1 MRWDIPAEAS
11 ASPAEKRRLILRGI
25 AQAAA
30 LLVFFSP
37 FVFLPA
43 GCVDWPMAWALLI
56 TYIGGLTA
64 TNLWLALRHTG
75 LAKERADT
83 PATAKRSDRLLV
95 QLANFLIILVALPLA
110 GLDKRFGWTPP
121 LPLIIPLAA
130 VLLFAAC
137 YVLFFWAMASNE
149 FFSSLVRIQSDRGHS
164 VASGGPYRFVRH
176 PGYVAMTAQFLL
188 VPVALGSLWA
198 LLPAA
203 AAAGVYILRTALED
217 RMLQKE
223 LPGYA
228 EYARRVR
235 YRLIPGIW

>member
-1 MRWDIPAEAS
+1 MKQDIPP
-11 ASPAEKRRLILRGI
+11 SPAATASEKRRLILRGI

-43 GCVDWPMAWALLI
+43 GRLDWPMAWALLV
-56 TYIGGLTA
+56 TFVGGLSA
-64 TNLWLALRHTG
+64 TNIWLAVRHTG
-75 LAKERADT
+75 LAKERADI
-83 PATAKRSDRLLV
+83 PGTAKRSDWLLV
-95 QLANFLIILVALPLA
+95 ELANFLIILVALPLA
-110 GLDKRFGWTPP
+110 GLDKRFGWTTS
-121 LPLIIPLAA
+121 LPLIVQLAA

-137 YVLFFWAMASNE
+137 YALIFWAMSANE
-149 FFSSLVRIQSDRGHS
+149 FFSTLVRIQSDRGHS

-217 RMLQKE
+217 RILQKE

-228 EYARRVR
+228 DYARRVR